1 MSELAHSLNTMDG
14 GAIGHG
20 GPGAQPL
27 QAAPR
32 EASGPLIVRF
42 ADVGKSYRRFDY
54 QPFLLRNL
62 LGRVT
67 GRAVAPREFW
77 PLRHVSFDIRAGETV
92 GVVGQNGAGKSTL
105 LRLIAG
111 ACYPTEG
118 CVSVRGRIAPLLA
131 LGAGFHPD
139 MTGRECVEVNGT
151 ALGLSRDEIRDRMDD
166 ILGFAEIGDFLDMPV
181 RYYSSGMLA
190 RLGFSVA
197 VHTEPDLLLV
207 DEVLAVGDHAFHQKC
222 ITRIHAIQR
231 SGTTILFV
239 SHDEGAVRELC
250 DRALWLCDGRLRSD
264 GPAAKVVSEYIA
276 WTERGQS

>member
-1 MSELAHSLNTMDG
+1 MSDAVQTATAMADPSTTGVIEHT
-14 GAIGHG
+14 
-20 GPGAQPL
+20 PQPPANL
-27 QAAPR
+27 PD
-32 EASGPLIVRF
+32 SLIVRF
-42 ADVGKSYRRFDY
+42 DNVGKSYRRFDY

-62 LGRVT
+62 IGRVT
-67 GRAVAPREFW
+67 GRAVKAREFW

-92 GVVGQNGAGKSTL
+92 GVIGRNGAGKSTL
-105 LRLIAG
+105 LRLVAG

-118 CVSVRGRIAPLLA
+118 TVSVRGRIAPLLA

-151 ALGLSRDEIRDRMDD
+151 ALGLTRNEIRFRMAD
-166 ILGFAEIGDFLDMPV
+166 ILAFAEIGDFLDMPV

-197 VHTEPDLLLV
+197 IHTDPDLLIV

-222 ITRIHAIQR
+222 IARFHEIQR

-239 SHDEGAVRELC
+239 SHDENAVRELC
-250 DRALWLCDGRLRSD
+250 DRAIWLCEGQLRID
-264 GPAAKVVSEYIA
+264 GPTEKVVSEYIA
-276 WTERGQS
+276 WTEGR